1 MKRWLKILLVLTLV
15 LVCRE
20 SDGLVYRTVT
30 GAEQAGGN
38 GEITEKDSDSRKDT
52 QLRDFLICSQGY
64 EYTAQ
69 ANFPQTARIRSGGVR
84 RCPGSTK
91 VFVKSRQV
99 INTSNHI
106 GFTPEQSRFVSGTLS
121 AAAHFILLRKLRI

>member
-20 SDGLVYRTVT
+20 SAGLAYMAVT
-30 GAEQAGGN
+30 GTEQACDN

-52 QLRDFLICSQGY
+52 QLQDFLICSQGY
-64 EYTAQ
+64 EYTPQ
-69 ANFPQTARIRSGGVR
+69 ENLPQTARIRSGGVR
-84 RCPGSTK
+84 RCSGSAK

-121 AAAHFILLRKLRI
+121 AASHFILLRKLRI